1 MNVQKHVE
9 ETVFSLQNCLSR
21 RCIVLL
27 WLFVWW
33 TVAVSVVSHWWER
46 TWSTP
51 STSFCISPSPR
62 GTEKPRKRRKCRHF
76 SSKDWQNPKVNQVKE
91 PLLFIHNLC
100 TSAMYK
106 LPRRLFFFF
115 VPLYEQEVF
124 FSLFIFYILT
134 IQVIFDQ
141 FRQRKSNGKIVPT
154 SKIWRYHILLLG
166 KKLLSF
172 MVVKGSFLCVFDNLL
187 RKITNF

>member
-100 TSAMYK
+100 TSCSK
-106 LPRRLFFFF
+106 HCLEGFFSSLFHCMNRKF
-115 VPLYEQEVF
+115 F
-124 FSLFIFYILT
+124 FSLFIFYILKFESFL
-134 IQVIFDQ
+134 I
-141 FRQRKSNGKIVPT
+141 N
-154 SKIWRYHILLLG
+154 LG
-166 KKLLSF
+166 KEKAMAKLYQRQKSEGIIF
-172 MVVKGSFLCVFDNLL
+172 FCWERNCFLLWWSRARFCVCLW
-187 RKITNF
+187 